1 MSPQNVTIPNLMS
14 CILHQ
19 STRKALPAQG
29 VVTGAST
36 GAIVSRAAPDA
47 PTKKL
52 TADLKSGM
60 SVDMTIAM
68 TAGTMTAEGAGKTSV
83 ADDVTM
89 SAAIAVIATG
99 TATKG
104 MATSAN
110 ADTRIEAG
118 LQRGMTS
125 ETTNPRTAVTTH
137 QLGPIDTPTT
147 ADSTNGP
154 EPQNRVTET
163 QRNRLQAVPAQLH
176 GRQSRPET
184 ERAARPEI
192 RDSSPATDAVKR
204 DIFSAIARRPRT
216 GTDAQYRSLA
226 AMLRGGKIQQTTQAP
241 TQPTSNL
248 PTQVMTQPW

>member
-1 MSPQNVTIPNLMS
+1 MSPQNVTTPNLMS

-19 STRKALPAQG
+19 STRKALPAQD

-36 GAIVSRAAPDA
+36 GAIVSRAALDA
-47 PTKKL
+47 PTTKL

-68 TAGTMTAEGAGKTSV
+68 IAGTMTAEGAGKTIV

-110 ADTRIEAG
+110 ADTTIEAG
-118 LQRGMTS
+118 PQRGMTS

-147 ADSTNGP
+147 VDSTNGP
-154 EPQNRVTET
+154 EHQNSATET
-163 QRNRLQAVPAQLH
+163 QRNQPQALHAQVLA
-176 GRQSRPET
+176 RQSRPET
-184 ERAARPEI
+184 ERAAHPEN
-192 RDSSPATDAVKR
+192 RGSSPAIDAVR
-204 DIFSAIARRPRT
+204 RGTFSAIARQPKTET
-216 GTDAQYRSLA
+216 GAPYRSSA
-226 AMLRGGKIQQTTQAP
+226 ATLRGGKIQQTTQAP
-241 TQPTSNL
+241 SQPTSNL
-248 PTQVMTQPW
+248 STQVMTQTG